1 MLQKLACTLI
11 TAGLLLACGGGTR
24 EEKANEAARAAA
36 EKAAAKAIQ
45 KESGKKA
52 DVKITDEGM
61 PMKTDKGEKMEIS
74 TGGATKV
81 PEGFPADVLVYK
93 KAKLITSTK
102 MENTIQLQFQSE
114 DSPAAVQEAYKKEMT
129 AQGWKENMAMASGGV
144 TMLHYEKDGRRA
156 MIHIVPGDKEGST
169 FSVVIEGPEKK

>member
-24 EEKANEAARAAA
+24 EERANEAARAAA

-45 KESGKKA
+45 KESGGKT

-61 PMKTDKGEKMEIS
+61 TIKTDKGDKMEIS

-93 KAKLITSTK
+93 KAKLITSMK
-102 MENTIQLQFQSE
+102 VENTTRLQFQSE
-114 DSPAAVQEAYKKEMT
+114 DSPAAIQEAYKKEMT
-129 AQGWKENMAMASGGV
+129 AQGWKENMAMTSGGV

-156 MIHIVPGDKEGST
+156 MIHIVPGDKGET
-169 FSVVIEGPEKK
+169 TLAITVEEPEKK